1 MGIIEMH
8 YNCAMKTTKDIL
20 SSTLQ
25 LAPGVHI
32 YLRNKDQIQ
41 VGLDPQNS
49 LCLPAAL
56 HGLLK
61 KCDGYTSVAKL
72 IDLFNVE
79 QDSILQILNLLVNRK
94 LLICVNHGTTQLTS
108 NQQSHHL
115 DASRS
120 VNSIAHLVNQRS
132 KIRLVIVGGG
142 RLGSTLALLL
152 GNSGFS
158 NLRVLDSTKVTLND
172 LTPWG
177 FSRLDVNLRRDFVI
191 QTMLERVHRDQL
203 KSMRTK
209 ETRSKPDLFVFAP
222 DPVSD
227 LPYLDPKL
235 ADVAVESDTP
245 FIALA
250 TSPASALITSV
261 INPGSAGCIRCYHL
275 HQSDRDDA
283 WPRLVT
289 QLIGKQVPDQT
300 PTSLILRTAL
310 HGYEQISRW
319 LENELTQDNHWQNLT
334 NSGEISNFD
343 VPAHADCGCTWLAKS
358 NAAS

>member
-1 MGIIEMH
+1 MN
-8 YNCAMKTTKDIL
+8 YNCAMKTTNDIL
-20 SSTLQ
+20 TSTLQ

-32 YLRNKDQIQ
+32 YLRNKEQIQ

-61 KCDGYTSVAKL
+61 KCDGFTSVAKL
-72 IDLFNVE
+72 IELFNVK
-79 QDSILQILNLLVNRK
+79 QDSILQILKLMVNRK
-94 LLICVNHGTTQLTS
+94 LLIFVDPGTRQLTS

-115 DASRS
+115 DANRS
-120 VNSIAHLVNQRS
+120 VNSVAHLVNQRS
-132 KIRLVIVGGG
+132 KIRLVIAGGG
-142 RLGSTLALLL
+142 RLGSTLAILL

-158 NLRVLDSTKVTLND
+158 NLRILDSTPVTLND

-177 FSRLDVNLRRDFVI
+177 FSRLDVSLRRDFVI

-203 KSMRTK
+203 KTMRTK
-209 ETRSKPDLFVFAP
+209 ETRRKPDLFIYAP

-227 LPYLDPKL
+227 LPHFDLNL
-235 ADVAVESDTP
+235 ANEAIESDTP

-250 TSPASALITSV
+250 TSPTSALITSI
-261 INPGSAGCIRCYHL
+261 INPGNSGCIRCYHL

-283 WPRLVT
+283 WSRLIT
-289 QLIGKQVPDQT
+289 QLIGKQMPDAT
-300 PTSLILRTAL
+300 PTNLILRSAL
-310 HGYEQISRW
+310 HGYEQICKW
-319 LENELTQDNHWQNLT
+319 LENGLTNDNHWQNLT
-334 NSGEISNFD
+334 ASGEITYFE